1 MVLFRVQR
9 GFGAREREC
18 RQNLRFMEEHRIP
31 ETLEE
36 AYRLRDAAEGLPDW
50 DFYQDHVYRLR
61 REEYRA
67 RGIRTEISSRRRER
81 QSAIEFSREMFF
93 LEVSEIS
100 GEGLS
105 GREARAAQQEARRYA
120 TRLDTHAFLKQ
131 LASPHSGAV
140 DLYRRNYLEML
151 RMGKSP
157 NEAYYLSR
165 VIGLA
170 GEGEFRRA
178 VENVQQAGYPKGRF
192 PYLVEK
198 TAIQIRD
205 LPGGMILILLTFFAS
220 LFAFVWA
227 TGAWG
232 NAGTGAIFFISLGLI
247 AAGAL
252 MLISAAFIVTFI
264 RSINK

>member
-1 MVLFRVQR
+1 
-9 GFGAREREC
+9 
-18 RQNLRFMEEHRIP
+18 MEERRIP

-36 AYRLRDAAEGLPDW
+36 AYRLRDSAGSLQER
-50 DFYQDHVYRLR
+50 DFYQEQVYSLR
-61 REEYRA
+61 REEYRS

-81 QSAIEFSREMFF
+81 QSALEFSREMFF
-93 LEVSEIS
+93 LEVAEIS
-100 GEGLS
+100 VRS
-105 GREARAAQQEARRYA
+105 GSREARAAQHEARRYA

-140 DLYRRNYLEML
+140 ELYRRNYLELL
-151 RMGKSP
+151 RMGKP
-157 NEAYYLSR
+157 PAEAYYLSR

-178 VENVQQAGYPKGRF
+178 AESVRESGYPTRGRLA
-192 PYLVEK
+192 YTVEK

-227 TGAWG
+227 TQTWDQAG
-232 NAGTGAIFFISLGLI
+232 AGTIFFVSLGLI
-247 AAGAL
+247 AAGGL
-252 MLISAAFIVTFI
+252 MLISAIFIVTFI

>member
-1 MVLFRVQR
+1 
-9 GFGAREREC
+9 
-18 RQNLRFMEEHRIP
+18 MEERRIP

-36 AYRLRDAAEGLPDW
+36 AYRLRDMAESLEER
-50 DFYQDHVYRLR
+50 DFYQEQVYRLR
-61 REEYRA
+61 REEYRS

-81 QSAIEFSREMFF
+81 QSALEFSREMFF
-93 LEVSEIS
+93 LEVAETA
-100 GEGLS
+100 GQARGRPG

-140 DLYRRNYLEML
+140 ELYRRNYLELL

-157 NEAYYLSR
+157 GEAYYLSR

-170 GEGEFRRA
+170 GDEEFRRA
-178 VENVQQAGYPKGRF
+178 LGSVRQTGYPTKGRMA
-192 PYLVEK
+192 YTVEK
-198 TAIQIRD
+198 AAIQIRD

-227 TGAWG
+227 TQTWG
-232 NAGTGAIFFISLGLI
+232 EGTSAGTIFLVSLGLV
-247 AAGAL
+247 AAGGL
-252 MLISAAFIVTFI
+252 MLVSAIFIITFI

>member
-1 MVLFRVQR
+1 M
-9 GFGAREREC
+9 GER
-18 RQNLRFMEEHRIP
+18 RIP

-36 AYRLRDAAEGLPDW
+36 AYRLRDTADSLQER
-50 DFYQDHVYRLR
+50 DFYQEQVYHLR
-61 REEYRA
+61 REEYRS

-93 LEVSEIS
+93 LEVAEIS
-100 GEGLS
+100 RHGPG
-105 GREARAAQQEARRYA
+105 ARAAQQEARRYA

-140 DLYRRNYLEML
+140 ELYRRNYLELL

-157 NEAYYLSR
+157 SEAYYLSR

-170 GEGEFRRA
+170 GEGEFRHALQSVRETGYPARGGVSYA
-178 VENVQQAGYPKGRF
+178 VERA
-192 PYLVEK
+192 
-198 TAIQIRD
+198 AIQIRD

-227 TGAWG
+227 TQTWDKAE
-232 NAGTGAIFFISLGLI
+232 AGTIFFVSLGLI

-252 MLISAAFIVTFI
+252 MLISAIFIVTFI

>member
-1 MVLFRVQR
+1 
-9 GFGAREREC
+9 
-18 RQNLRFMEEHRIP
+18 MEERRIP

-36 AYRLRDAAEGLPDW
+36 AYRLRDKADSLQDR
-50 DFYQDHVYRLR
+50 DFYQEQVYHLR
-61 REEYRA
+61 REEYRS

-100 GEGLS
+100 GREHNPA
-105 GREARAAQQEARRYA
+105 GREARAAQHEARRYA

-140 DLYRRNYLEML
+140 ELYRRNYLELL

-157 NEAYYLSR
+157 SEAYYLSR

-170 GEGEFRRA
+170 TESEFWRAIQSVRESGYPARGRMAYA
-178 VENVQQAGYPKGRF
+178 VERA
-192 PYLVEK
+192 
-198 TAIQIRD
+198 AIQIRD
-205 LPGGMILILLTFFAS
+205 LPVGMILILLTFFAS

-227 TGAWG
+227 TQTWDSAE
-232 NAGTGAIFFISLGLI
+232 AGTIFFVSLGLI

-252 MLISAAFIVTFI
+252 MLISAIFIVTFI

>member
-1 MVLFRVQR
+1 M
-9 GFGAREREC
+9 RER
-18 RQNLRFMEEHRIP
+18 RIP
-31 ETLEE
+31 DTLEE
-36 AYRLRDAAEGLPDW
+36 AYRLRDEAVSLAER
-50 DFYQDHVYRLR
+50 DFYQEHVYRLR
-61 REEYRA
+61 REEYRS

-93 LEVSEIS
+93 LEVAEIA
-100 GEGLS
+100 
-105 GREARAAQQEARRYA
+105 GRGAGRQGSRGARAAQQEARRYA

-140 DLYRRNYLEML
+140 ELYRRNYLELL

-157 NEAYYLSR
+157 SEAYYLSR
-165 VIGLA
+165 VIGLV
-170 GEGEFRRA
+170 GEGEFRHALQSVRETGYPSRGGMAYA
-178 VENVQQAGYPKGRF
+178 VERA
-192 PYLVEK
+192 
-198 TAIQIRD
+198 AIQIRD

-227 TGAWG
+227 TQTWDSAE
-232 NAGTGAIFFISLGLI
+232 AGTIFFVSLGLI

-252 MLISAAFIVTFI
+252 MLISAIFIVTFI

>member
-1 MVLFRVQR
+1 
-9 GFGAREREC
+9 
-18 RQNLRFMEEHRIP
+18 MEDRRIP

-36 AYRLRDAAEGLPDW
+36 AYRLRDEADSLTER
-50 DFYQDHVYRLR
+50 DFYQEQVYRMR
-61 REEYRA
+61 REEYRS

-81 QSAIEFSREMFF
+81 QSALEFSREMFF
-93 LEVSEIS
+93 LEVAEIAGHLS
-100 GEGLS
+100 GRPG
-105 GREARAAQQEARRYA
+105 GREARTAQHEARRYA

-140 DLYRRNYLEML
+140 ELYRRNYLELL
-151 RMGKSP
+151 RVGKSP
-157 NEAYYLSR
+157 GEAYYLSR

-170 GEGEFRRA
+170 GEGEFRHA
-178 VENVQQAGYPKGRF
+178 LENLEETGYPKGRLA
-192 PYLVEK
+192 YAVEK

-227 TGAWG
+227 TKMWG
-232 NAGTGAIFFISLGLI
+232 PPASAGTIFFVSLGLV
-247 AAGAL
+247 AAGGL
-252 MLISAAFIVTFI
+252 MLISAVFIVTFI

>member
-1 MVLFRVQR
+1 M
-9 GFGAREREC
+9 GER
-18 RQNLRFMEEHRIP
+18 RIP

-36 AYRLRDAAEGLPDW
+36 AYRLRDTADSLQER
-50 DFYQDHVYRLR
+50 DFYQEQVYHLR
-61 REEYRA
+61 REEYRS

-93 LEVSEIS
+93 LEIS
-100 GEGLS
+100 RQSPG
-105 GREARAAQQEARRYA
+105 GRETRTAQHEARQYA

-140 DLYRRNYLEML
+140 ELYRRNYLELL

-157 NEAYYLSR
+157 SESYYLSR

-170 GEGEFRRA
+170 GEGEFRHALQSVRETGYPARGGVAYA
-178 VENVQQAGYPKGRF
+178 VERA
-192 PYLVEK
+192 
-198 TAIQIRD
+198 AIQIRD

-227 TGAWG
+227 TQTWDKAE
-232 NAGTGAIFFISLGLI
+232 AGTIFFVSLGLI

-252 MLISAAFIVTFI
+252 MLISAIFIVTFI

>member
-1 MVLFRVQR
+1 
-9 GFGAREREC
+9 
-18 RQNLRFMEEHRIP
+18 MEERKIP

-36 AYRLRDAAEGLPDW
+36 AYRLRYTADSLQDR
-50 DFYQDHVYRLR
+50 DFYQEQVYHLR
-61 REEYRA
+61 REEYRS

-93 LEVSEIS
+93 LEVAEIS
-100 GEGLS
+100 GRVPG
-105 GREARAAQQEARRYA
+105 GREARAAPHEARRYA

-140 DLYRRNYLEML
+140 ELYRRNYLELL

-157 NEAYYLSR
+157 SEAYYLSR

-170 GEGEFRRA
+170 REDEFRRA
-178 VENVQQAGYPKGRF
+178 LESVRGTGYPTKGRLT
-192 PYLVEK
+192 YTVEK
-198 TAIQIRD
+198 AAIQIRD

-227 TGAWG
+227 TKMWDSAET
-232 NAGTGAIFFISLGLI
+232 GTIFFVSLGLI

-252 MLISAAFIVTFI
+252 MLISAIFIVTFI

>member
-1 MVLFRVQR
+1 M
-9 GFGAREREC
+9 GER
-18 RQNLRFMEEHRIP
+18 RIP

-36 AYRLRDAAEGLPDW
+36 AYRLRDSADSLQER
-50 DFYQDHVYRLR
+50 DFYQEQVYHLR
-61 REEYRA
+61 REEYRS

-93 LEVSEIS
+93 LEVAEIS
-100 GEGLS
+100 GQARSG
-105 GREARAAQQEARRYA
+105 GREARASQLEARRYA

-140 DLYRRNYLEML
+140 ELYRRNYLQLL

-157 NEAYYLSR
+157 SEAYYLSR

-170 GEGEFRRA
+170 NDGEFRRA
-178 VENVQQAGYPKGRF
+178 VESVRETGYPARGGVA
-192 PYLVEK
+192 YAVERA
-198 TAIQIRD
+198 AIQIRD

-227 TGAWG
+227 TQTWDSAE
-232 NAGTGAIFFISLGLI
+232 AGTIFFVSLGLI

-252 MLISAAFIVTFI
+252 MLISAIFIVTFI

>member
-1 MVLFRVQR
+1 
-9 GFGAREREC
+9 
-18 RQNLRFMEEHRIP
+18 MEEKRIP
-31 ETLEE
+31 KTLDE
-36 AYRLRDAAEGLPDW
+36 AYRLRDSAATLPERDY
-50 DFYQDHVYRLR
+50 YQEHVYRLR

-81 QSAIEFSREMFF
+81 QSAMEFSREMFF
-93 LEVSEIS
+93 LEVAEIA
-100 GEGLS
+100 GRLS
-105 GREARAAQQEARRYA
+105 GRRGGRGARAAQQEARRYA

-140 DLYRRNYLEML
+140 ELYRRNYLELL

-157 NEAYYLSR
+157 SEAYYLSR

-170 GEGEFRRA
+170 GEGDFRHA
-178 VENVQQAGYPKGRF
+178 LENLEETGYPKGRLA
-192 PYLVEK
+192 YAVEK

-227 TGAWG
+227 TKTWDTAE
-232 NAGTGAIFFISLGLI
+232 AGTIFFVSLGLI

-252 MLISAAFIVTFI
+252 MLISAILIVPFI

>member
-1 MVLFRVQR
+1 V
-9 GFGAREREC
+9 ED
-18 RQNLRFMEEHRIP
+18 HKIP

-36 AYRLRDAAEGLPDW
+36 AYRLRDSAESLPER
-50 DFYQDHVYRLR
+50 DFYQEQVFRLR
-61 REEYRA
+61 REEYRT

-93 LEVSEIS
+93 LEVAEIS
-100 GEGLS
+100 SRGAGS
-105 GREARAAQQEARRYA
+105 RQTRFVQHEARRYA

-140 DLYRRNYLEML
+140 EMYRRNYLELL
-151 RMGKSP
+151 RIGKP
-157 NEAYYLSR
+157 PTEAYYLSR

-170 GEGEFRRA
+170 DEREFRHA
-178 VENVQQAGYPKGRF
+178 VEGVRQTGYPKGRL
-192 PYLVEK
+192 PYTVEK
-198 TAIQIRD
+198 AAIRIRD

-227 TGAWG
+227 TRGWQEG
-232 NAGTGAIFFISLGLI
+232 VDTGTVFFVTLGLV
-247 AAGAL
+247 AAGGL
-252 MLISAAFIVTFI
+252 MLISAVFIVTFI

>member
-1 MVLFRVQR
+1 MEDRRV
-9 GFGAREREC
+9 
-18 RQNLRFMEEHRIP
+18 P

-36 AYRLRDAAEGLPDW
+36 AYRLRDTAESLPER
-50 DFYQDHVYRLR
+50 DFYQEQVFRLR

-93 LEVSEIS
+93 LEVQEIS
-100 GEGLS
+100 GRNGA
-105 GREARAAQQEARRYA
+105 GRQARTSQHEARRYA
-120 TRLDTHAFLKQ
+120 IRLDTHAFLKQ
-131 LASPHSGAV
+131 LASPHSSAV
-140 DLYRRNYLEML
+140 ELYRRNYLELL
-151 RMGKSP
+151 RMGKQP
-157 NEAYYLSR
+157 AEAYYLSR

-170 GEGEFRRA
+170 GEAEFRHA
-178 VENVQQAGYPKGRF
+178 VEGVRQSGYPKGRL
-192 PYLVEK
+192 PYTVEK

-227 TGAWG
+227 TSGWTEGAS
-232 NAGTGAIFFISLGLI
+232 TGAIFFVTLGLV
-247 AAGAL
+247 AAGGL
-252 MLISAAFIVTFI
+252 MLISAIFIITFI